1 MGEVKNY
8 QNRGVFMSRPP
19 KCRRVEFIPEM
30 TYFKPAGVPMKDL
43 AEVILSVEELEAIRL
58 KDLMGFEQEECAVN
72 MGVSRPTYHRIL
84 SAARAKVADAL
95 VNGKAIRVEGG
106 NFQVAV
112 RRYRCTGCGSEW
124 EAPCER
130 RSAFREITCPSCDST
145 DIRRI
150 NQDGTMFNCTRWKE
164 GLEQVKL

>member
-1 MGEVKNY
+1 
-8 QNRGVFMSRPP
+8 MSRPP
-19 KCRRVEFIPEM
+19 KCRRVEFLPEL
-30 TYFKPAGVPMKDL
+30 TYFKPAGVPMRDL

-58 KDLMGFEQEECAVN
+58 KDLNGLEQEDCAVN

-130 RSAFREITCPSCDST
+130 GRGTGKAICPSCQGK

-150 NQDGTMFNCTRWKE
+150 DKDGNLFNCSRWKD
-164 GLEQVKL
+164 GIEQV

>member
-1 MGEVKNY
+1 
-8 QNRGVFMSRPP
+8 MSRPP

-43 AEVILSVEELEAIRL
+43 IEVILSVEELEAIRL

-106 NFQVAV
+106 NFQIAA
-112 RRYRCTGCGSEW
+112 RRYRCAGCGSEW
-124 EAPCER
+124 ESPRER
-130 RSAFREITCPSCDST
+130 RGAFRGIACPSCSGT

-150 NQDGTMFNCTRWKE
+150 NQDGTMFNCSRWKD
-164 GLEQVKL
+164 GLRQV

>member
-1 MGEVKNY
+1 
-8 QNRGVFMSRPP
+8 MSRPP
-19 KCRRVEFIPEM
+19 KCRRVEFLPEL

-58 KDLMGFEQEECAVN
+58 KDLMGLEQEECAVN

-112 RRYRCTGCGSEW
+112 RRYRCTGCGNEW
-124 EAPCER
+124 EAPCKR
-130 RSAFREITCPSCDST
+130 GRILGEIACPSCSCAEV
-145 DIRRI
+145 RRI
-150 NQDGTMFNCTRWKE
+150 NHDGTLFNCSRWKD
-164 GLEQVKL
+164 GIEQGNCKE